1 MVKWMISNELNLI
14 FAVVYQNIFSLLHV
28 EDLLGYMQES
38 FRENILPQIVYTKGI
53 YKKVPEFEPLFS
65 ACI

>member
-28 EDLLGYMQES
+28 EDLLRYMQES